1 MPMIKSSSST
11 IWCTT
16 GSRPLPKLKKILNPG
31 QEKKLNAAR
40 KRCFRDFRSLKF
52 HGTGRT
58 GIEHIPREGFRF
70 PTHSTGRPSMFDP
83 SINFATDSSKSA
95 RDTYTKITNK
105 LLLCDVLLGK
115 AKTVI
120 SGDSSLTLKNFWSE
134 GFDSILAP
142 RDTKASGGVLN
153 NEYIIYV
160 RFEPVLMS

>member
-1 MPMIKSSSST
+1 
-11 IWCTT
+11 
-16 GSRPLPKLKKILNPG
+16 
-31 QEKKLNAAR
+31 
-40 KRCFRDFRSLKF
+40 
-52 HGTGRT
+52 
-58 GIEHIPREGFRF
+58 
-70 PTHSTGRPSMFDP
+70 MFDP